1 MTVGEMDRSL
11 DFVKDVLT
19 VADLDARMADLM
31 APYLVLMMV
40 LMMVSGLVVMMEHCW
55 EEPMVLQMDYRRVLK

>member
-31 APYLVLMMV
+31 APYLVLMMA